1 MLEIVTPDRSF
12 FSDEVEMTIIR
23 TSTGDMGILK
33 DHELTVAPLNIGSI
47 RIKKNNDIKIAA
59 CSSGFVNIEEDG
71 VTIIT
76 DSAEWADEID
86 IKRAKAAMDRA
97 EKRLEEKKHE
107 IDVERAKISMTR
119 AMNRV
124 NIAEKGIDHSNL

>member
-1 MLEIVTPDRSF
+1 ML
-12 FSDEVEMTIIR
+12 
-23 TSTGDMGILK
+23 K
-33 DHELTVAPLNIGSI
+33 NSI
-47 RIKKNNDIKIAA
+47 
-59 CSSGFVNIEEDG
+59 
-71 VTIIT
+71 
-76 DSAEWADEID
+76 
-86 IKRAKAAMDRA
+86 DRA